1 MLQSH
6 TAKVSPPIS
15 GTRPRVTYIDW
26 NTPGPSSLLNQFPSP
41 SRQQAW
47 LGRVPEPERERAQ
60 MFNQHSPVLLLP
72 VFLSTGNPLQDD
84 PWESGVAL
92 LIYRAGAIS
101 ETSPAD
107 N

>member
-1 MLQSH
+1 
-6 TAKVSPPIS
+6 
-15 GTRPRVTYIDW
+15 
-26 NTPGPSSLLNQFPSP
+26 
-41 SRQQAW
+41 
-47 LGRVPEPERERAQ
+47 

-72 VFLSTGNPLQDD
+72 EFLSTGNPLQDN